1 MDENQFNLWRLLE
14 IIALR
19 IKFIVIFVLTV
30 TILSAVTA
38 FILPKYYR
46 ARVLLLPPKDEQL
59 KLGQGAGIQDYV
71 SITSGLALPVRATPT
86 DIYARILKSRS
97 IADRV
102 IEANKLKEHYG
113 MKSVVD
119 VLSRLEDRSDFR
131 VTDEG
136 LLEIS
141 FSDRNPQKAAD
152 VANSYAAE
160 LDRLNREVTSA
171 RARTT
176 RDFIGNRLI
185 EVARELDSARS
196 ALRVFQSRHKAIDL
210 DQQTQL
216 AIQSAV
222 NLKVALAENEIEL
235 NLKEQSL
242 SSSHPDV
249 ITLKR
254 RVEQIREQI
263 SSLEFGAKD
272 SSFLNLPVSEV
283 PLLKGQLAELTS
295 RVQVSEAL
303 FQILTEQFEQAKIQE
318 KMDTPTISVLDPA
331 YPPELPYRP
340 QKKIIVAVAAA
351 LALILAIFFA
361 LILDYLENLR
371 NKAPEDYHR
380 AALFFNTLLG
390 WIPGV
395 RKYFS

>member
-1 MDENQFNLWRLLE
+1 MDESRFNLWRLLE

-19 IKFIVIFVLTV
+19 LRFIVVFVLAV
-30 TILSAVTA
+30 TILSAITA
-38 FILPKYYR
+38 FLLPKYYR

-59 KLGQGAGIQDYV
+59 KLGQGAGIQDFV

-102 IEANKLKEHYG
+102 IEGNKLKEHYDLE
-113 MKSVVD
+113 SVVE
-119 VLSRLEDRSDFR
+119 VLNRLEERSDFR

-141 FSDRNPQKAAD
+141 FSDRNPQMAAD

-160 LDRLNREVTSA
+160 LDRLNREVTST
-171 RARTT
+171 RARIT
-176 RDFIGNRLI
+176 REFIGNRLM
-185 EVARELDSARS
+185 EVARELDSART
-196 ALRVFQSRHKAIDL
+196 ALRQFQSRHKAIDL
-210 DQQTQL
+210 GQQTQL

-222 NLKVALAENEIEL
+222 NLKVALAENEMEL

-242 SSSHPDV
+242 SASHPEV

-254 RVEQIREQI
+254 RVEQIRDQI
-263 SSLEFGAKD
+263 SSLEFGSKD

-283 PLLKGQLAELTS
+283 PLLKVRLAELTS

-303 FQILTEQFEQAKIQE
+303 FQILTEQYEQAKIQE
-318 KMDTPTISVLDPA
+318 KMDTPTISVLDAA
-331 YPPELPYRP
+331 YPPELPYSP
-340 QKKIIVAVAAA
+340 QKKMIVAVAAA

-361 LILDYLENLR
+361 LMLDYFDNLR
-371 NKAPEDYHR
+371 KKAPADYNR